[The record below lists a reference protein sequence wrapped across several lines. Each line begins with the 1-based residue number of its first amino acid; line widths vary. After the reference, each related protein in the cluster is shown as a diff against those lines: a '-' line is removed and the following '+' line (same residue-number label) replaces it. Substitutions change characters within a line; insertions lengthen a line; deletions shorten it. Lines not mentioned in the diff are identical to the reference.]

1 MSLFNRI
8 FKMIMIIA
16 SPVKFIRRA
25 LLCSFYLLLPLLASA
40 QDCVQVTSTKKE
52 VSCNAGSDGEI
63 HLTVKGTAVGN
74 CYTGSLVSSETCGS
88 CNINITN
95 QGSVVVNS
103 GQKACLAAGVTY
115 GGSITVNNG
124 GKLVVCGNLNNA
136 NLTVI
141 GTGQAHLLGNNTVL
155 NSLTTQTSNGNVPLI
170 RNHGSLQIAN
180 ADLFGKIEN
189 FGTFIF
195 TGALHVMASGNVT
208 NNKNFQI
215 KGSLT
220 VDGAFINL
228 GQTTTPVSVSTTT
241 IQPGAVFDNE
251 CSMQMA
257 GAVSV
262 YSNMI
267 NNGVIAV
274 NGNFQTM
281 FDVKLSM
288 GSGSELEAEVL
299 TFGGEVRGTGTSPA
313 LIHAKQ
319 LGNFIWNVALRG
331 KLKICVPSNPSGI
344 PMDPTV
350 SFACDFLPLSGGQIN
365 ASTCNVTWNN
375 GAQGK
380 DLTGLKAG
388 TYHWTVTC
396 GSSCT
401 KGGDI
406 VITSPSALTVT
417 ASSTL
422 SNLSTCTG
430 SATANASG
438 GTSAYTYQWT
448 KQGDVSFQA
457 SGASV
462 TGLCSGTY
470 NVIATDAKN
479 CKANTNVVV
488 NTQTCILAAT
498 SSKTDGCSGTGSM
511 SVSIT
516 SGTAPYTM
524 QLDDLTPVTL
534 AAGETTKIFSSLSVG
549 THTVLVKDAWGC
561 TATRSEVFVGNGSP
575 LVVSM
580 NSTNS
585 TKSVCD
591 SDTAPC
597 DGTVSATVTGGIAPY
612 TFVWSGPVD
621 LSSAMTNTITGM
633 CSGAYT
639 VVIKDSKLCSVT
651 GAANVANAPAECSKV
666 KVTKKNVSCAGG
678 HDGEI
683 HLNICSAATSGTC
696 FNGALTSAEN
706 CTACTRNLQGNDNAT
721 INAGERVCI
730 KAGDTYTGNL
740 IIKSGGKLISCGTAN
755 LQSLT
760 METGSEAHFLGAGNI
775 PSLTM
780 APNAL
785 IKNHGTLA
793 LTSVRIDGKIENFG
807 QLTFSG
813 AVHVIASG
821 SLTNNHQLEIAGS
834 LAVDGTFIN
843 KGTTRSPGNLSNATL
858 AIQPT
863 ATFENYCTLNMWG
876 AVAVYHDIIN
886 NGSIEVNG
894 NFQTLQGGA
903 GLPGSKISMGS
914 GSSLKANVL
923 TFSGEVN
930 GTGTTA
936 GIVRATE
943 LANFLSG
950 SSLQGKLI
958 VCVPTAPTGIPI
970 GTTIQFS
977 CDPALLSATQNG
989 SVTDCTVK
997 WAHDAA
1003 LTGADLTQLAAGTY
1017 TYTVTCGSN
1026 CIKTGSVTLTQPS
1039 ALQITVTTIADADCI
1054 GKCNGEIRAEV
1065 QGGIPAYDFKWNTGN
1080 VTPDVYPACAGN
1092 YEVTVKDGN
1101 GCELKA
1107 TGTVQ
1112 TKASTGVCC
1121 TSVITVTP
1129 EEVMKPGCVAQPGGF
1144 VADGKIRVGVTG
1156 GSGRLIYVW
1165 KKDGLIVPGVNAEEL
1180 THLSAGNYHLDV
1192 FDATL
1197 CYGSLDIN
1205 LQSNGTACGCNIA
1218 VTPQLISKAS
1228 CPQKCDGKAKVVVS
1242 GAAVPFQ
1249 VEWFDAHNILRGEGE
1264 TLEGLCSGAYRIVVT
1279 ETQAP
1284 FCRVETNYILEAET
1298 TESCC
1303 PANLSASII
1312 AKQDASNAAAQ
1323 DGSFEVSV
1331 SQGTPD
1337 YLYRWDNIPL
1347 GISSGEK
1354 QSALSD
1360 ETIDHL
1366 ASGYYRVEVTELANG
1381 NAKGCRA
1388 STGVWI
1394 GGNQINECSLEV
1406 AVNQVVRP
1414 GCRDCADG
1422 KIGIVITNASGPLR
1436 YQWRMQGSTAVIST
1450 LKDLVGIAAGSYT
1463 VTVTEINN
1471 PTCTQTIP
1479 FDLPDGSGCCTQCS
1493 IDQVVTD
1500 AKCPNDKGG
1509 AIRVIVHGGGGPFT
1523 YNWLAPLSSTAQE
1536 VSGLAPGFYTVIVKG
1551 LTHCNQV
1558 TKTFEVK
1565 AISSCCD
1572 NSGQPTIE
1580 TVKGTCGVAGTR
1592 LIAHPDDALGYLWS
1606 TGERTREITINTAGT
1621 YTLQLY
1627 SSSSCNQSTSVTI
1640 AADPVNNNPIVT
1652 SSSPYICP
1660 GSSVT
1665 LTAMSGD
1672 SYLWSTGATSP
1683 SISVTT
1689 GGIYQVDI
1697 YTNNKRCI
1705 SKGKIIVRQADTNPR
1720 ITGTVFEVCPKVFS
1734 VPLTSTS
1741 PSYNQWYKDNVLIST
1756 ERFISVDQ
1764 PGTYKLVVTYPSCT
1778 AQTHEVTITERCEK
1792 SCDPPHLISIDL
1804 PPQSCADY
1812 LINHA
1817 IQNAVTEFNLYV
1829 ESQKINFQRAY
1840 VEHFMTD
1847 LTENFTM
1854 TTAGDITHHYTLY
1867 YYDKVGNLVRTVPPE
1882 GVVLLTPD
1890 QVKKV
1895 QQDRAAGNLDRN
1907 VFTEHTLAT
1916 TYAFN
1921 SLNSPIGQN
1930 IPDQQALQK
1939 VETSDVFSPPG
1950 VVWDGGSLSSN
1961 GHGIVFGRNGEDG
1974 VIYYTTNAG
1983 KDGAS
1988 SWTQASGITVN
1999 LNDVQQLDNNT
2010 SIAAGDQGTLLTSKN
2025 GGSSW
2030 EIIEVPTTENLRF
2043 VYFESLQKGH
2053 VISTTGVVW
2062 STTDN
2067 GAHWLSSADLSF
2079 KPGSLQDVA
2088 FVNLNKGYAVFEVN
2102 GSGALYTTTDQGVSW
2117 SKKRVMSYR
2126 GFSDIVVTSNG
2137 NAYTVGEDG
2146 LLIENSGSSFRLIAT
2161 GNTEDF
2167 QEVVANGNQLLI
2179 RGTQSAY
2186 RYDPAS
2192 GLSLVASGF
2201 TKIGVTADPS
2211 NDNVF
2216 GITATGYVFGAASSL
2231 GGALNAF
2238 ASGAGHIQGADFRTA
2253 ANFIYWDDQQALY
2266 LNGQTTDKWT
2276 NASIVSSA
2284 HLGTGNQVLVIDNN
2298 GDKWW
2303 TSDISAANVVW
2314 SGPENIGQLVDLYF
2328 YDLTHGTVLTN
2339 TNAYRTTD
2347 GGQTWSAVVPLPT
2360 FGAVYALA
2368 GNGTSEKGF
2377 GRNGPVER
2385 DMLSLT
2391 GSSWN
2396 SLAYDLNV
2404 PALHSVRALGN
2415 TAYAAGD
2422 DGVVLSWTAD
2432 EIWRDNRIQNDAAVV
2447 TKRNWVAVAIDANSS
2462 NGYFTDASGNTAQGV
2477 ANNWNMSTA
2486 LTPLA
2491 SVIAI
2496 AGLNNKLVVVTDGK
2510 LQSATPSGGTV
2521 NWNDNHILGS
2531 LTAVDITASGMA
2543 MSVGVF
2549 GNNWH
2554 NSSFG
2559 SSDTWTYGSMLSTF
2573 EIEDAYMVN
2582 GDIGYAVGKKGTI
2595 IKTITGGKSW
2605 TVQHSFL
2612 TDDLTDVHFSDINT
2626 GVALAGNKLVYTT
2639 DGGAHWTLVNVSATL
2654 QAVFVLSSSNAYAV
2668 GTNGNILKASGSLA
2682 NWSSMTS
2689 PVTKTLNSVH
2699 FADETIGFAAGASGT
2714 ILRLKTATG
2723 TWEKLMDG
2731 SNDWVKSKTG
2741 TTRDLNTV
2749 FFRDRKNGYVSGE
2762 NGVVLKTINGGD
2774 TWDNFE
2780 SFGNGNDLV
2789 DLSFGDGTDG
2799 LVIGSSGVKAVS
2811 DGKDRF
2817 TKVLIYDRLGRLI
2830 LSQNAKQFNKIPVAY
2845 SYILYDAL
2853 NRIIETGEIANET
2866 STSSLYDP
2874 GEPLIKDERFATWWK
2889 AGSKTEVVRS
2899 HYDVKQPI
2907 TIPQFIQNELTL
2919 RNRISY
2925 ISYADVWYDEAITI
2939 SGYNSATHYDYDI
2952 HGNLKTVIQDFPELK
2967 SLGQQFKRIDYD
2979 YDIIS
2984 GKVNYVSYQQGQS
2997 DQFFH
3002 RYQYDADNR
3011 LISIETS
3018 KDETIWEKDGTY
3030 KYYQHGPLARTEI
3043 GDVKVQGMDY
3053 AYTLQGQ
3060 LKGLNSNTLKTSR
3073 DMGKDGNPGAN
3084 NSHALFT
3091 PDEIGYTLGYYE
3103 NDYKPIGINENFEA
3117 TLGGDFESKSKD
3129 LFNGNISSKVTAIA
3143 ALMKDNGNGNIVNS
3157 PFAMVYKYDQLNRL
3171 TNAQHINDSGAGT
3184 LTANSWSGSTLD
3196 QSYSE
3201 ALTYDANGNI
3211 QSLNRNAGQAAQ
3223 MDQLTYTYE
3232 RIANGFDKNSN
3243 RLLKVADHS
3252 NDLNLNDIK
3261 KGDHTYAYDELGQL
3275 TKDDQE
3281 FIDRITW
3288 TVDGKIQTI
3297 RRKEVANAAPDV
3309 EFHYNAD
3316 RYRISKIVKP
3326 RDVSTGKLLDQDKWQ
3341 IIHYVVDFNG
3351 KPLGI
3356 YQHDYSKVNTQYK
3369 EQFILVERALYGMSR
3384 LGIKKENLKVASRTF
3399 SATIDPINRNFIE
3412 SNSSSPDLVTLST
3425 DEDKIRLLGN
3435 KSFELSDHQGNALAT
3450 VSDKKIIGT
3459 NNALYRAI
3467 NLSANNYYSFGMVMP
3482 NTNNLNISGYRYG
3495 FNGMEKDDEVK
3506 GTGNSYTTE
3515 LRQYDSRL
3523 GRWLSIDPVY
3533 KARESPF
3540 VAHANNPVL
3549 FIDPRGADPATPEE
3563 EAAKASIAAG
3573 QTSNTSAPANSSSS
3587 SKNSSNAD
3595 DEFNVSLGFG
3605 QLATTGA
3612 GLAVE
3617 HYQDL
3622 TCKAEV
3628 VQQAANDAVKLNSVQ
3643 GVAELTEEAGKNAK
3657 TTEEFVQNLAR
3668 GAQKVK
3674 DADKTIEKLGE
3685 QAAKIRKG
3693 AATAGVV
3700 GVGLNLVAIP
3710 LSVAGALDESKDVVD
3725 RSAAGLSAAA
3735 GSAEL
3740 VGLGLKGLG
3749 VVAGGT
3755 VATVGS
3761 VAGVG
3766 LGTFS
3771 LTYSYGAPALDNHT
3785 SYFKNV
3791 VKAANFVERHTGS
3804 TILGGIT
3811 AGVVSISIVPIFFK

>member
-1 MSLFNRI
+1 
-8 FKMIMIIA
+8 MINTTA
-16 SPVKFIRRA
+16 FPVKLLRA
-25 LLCSFYLLLPLLASA
+25 VLLCSMYLLLPVLSFA
-40 QDCVQVTSTKKE
+40 QDCVQVTSTKKD
-52 VSCNAGSDGEI
+52 VSCNGGSDGEI
-63 HLTVKGTAVGN
+63 HLTVQGTAVGN
-74 CYTGSLVSSETCGS
+74 CFAGSLVSSETCGS

-95 QGSVVVNS
+95 QGSVVVNA
-103 GQKACLAAGVTY
+103 GQKACLAAGLTY
-115 GGSITVNNG
+115 GGTITVNNG

-136 NLTVI
+136 KLTVI
-141 GTGQAHLLGNNTVL
+141 GTGQAHLLGNNTLL
-155 NSLTTQTSNGNVPLI
+155 NSLVTQTLNGNVPLI
-170 RNHGSLQIAN
+170 RNHGTLQIAN

-195 TGALHVMASGNVT
+195 NGALHVMASGNVT

-220 VDGAFINL
+220 VDGTFINL
-228 GQTTTPVSVSTTT
+228 GQASVTTTA

-251 CSMQMA
+251 CSLQMA
-257 GAVSV
+257 GAVGV
-262 YSNMI
+262 YANMT

-281 FDVKLSM
+281 LDVKLTM

-299 TFGGEVRGTGTSPA
+299 TFGGEVRGAGTSPA

-319 LGNFIWNVALRG
+319 VGNFIWNVALRG
-331 KLKICVPSNPSGI
+331 KLKICVPTNPSGI
-344 PMDPTV
+344 PVDPTV
-350 SFACDFLPLSGGQIN
+350 SFTCDFLPLSGGQIN
-365 ASTCNVTWNN
+365 TSTCNVTWNN

-388 TYHWTVTC
+388 TYHWTATC

-406 VITSPSALTVT
+406 VITAPSALTVAAT
-417 ASSTL
+417 STL
-422 SNLSTCTG
+422 SNISSCTG
-430 SATANASG
+430 AANAVASG
-438 GTSAYTYQWT
+438 GTSAYSYQWT
-448 KQGDVSFQA
+448 KQGDVSFQ
-457 SGASV
+457 SSNASV
-462 TGLCSGTY
+462 TALCPGNYT
-470 NVIATDAKN
+470 VTATDAKN
-479 CKANTNVVV
+479 CKATANVLV

-498 SSKTDGCSGTGSM
+498 SSKVDGCSGAGSI

-516 SGTAPYTM
+516 TGTAPYTM
-524 QLDDLTPVTL
+524 QLDNLAPVTL
-534 AAGETTKIFSSLSVG
+534 AGTETTKVFSALSVG

-561 TATRSEVFVGNGSP
+561 TVTRSEVFTGNGAS

-597 DGTVSATVTGGIAPY
+597 DGTVSAIVSGGIAPY
-612 TFVWSGPVD
+612 TFSWSGTGE
-621 LSSAMTNTITGM
+621 LSSAVTNTITGM
-633 CSGAYT
+633 CSGTYT
-639 VVIKDSKLCSVT
+639 VVVKDSKLCAAT
-651 GAANVANAPAECSKV
+651 GSANVSNAPAECSKV

-683 HLNICSAATSGTC
+683 HLNICSATTSGTC
-696 FNGALTSAEN
+696 FNGALTSIEN
-706 CTACTRNLQGNDNAT
+706 CTACIRNLQGNDNAT

-740 IIKSGGKLISCGTAN
+740 IIKSGGKLVSCGTAN

-760 METGSEAHFLGAGNI
+760 METGSEAHLLGTGNI

-793 LTSVRIDGKIENFG
+793 LTSVRIDGKIENYG
-807 QLTFSG
+807 QLTFAG
-813 AVHVIASG
+813 AVHIIASG

-834 LAVDGTFIN
+834 FTVDGTFIN

-894 NFQTLQGGA
+894 NFETLQGGA
-903 GLPGSKISMGS
+903 GLPGSKIMMGS

-923 TFSGEVN
+923 TFSGVVT
-930 GTGTTA
+930 GTGTTP

-950 SSLQGKLI
+950 ASLQGKLV
-958 VCVPTAPTGIPI
+958 VCVPTAPSGIPV
-970 GTTIQFS
+970 GTGVQFS
-977 CDPALLSATQNG
+977 CDPALLTITQNG
-989 SVTDCTVK
+989 SATDCTVK

-1003 LTGADLTQLAAGTY
+1003 ATGADLTQLAAGTY

-1026 CIKTGSVTLTQPS
+1026 CTKTGSVTLTQPS
-1039 ALQITVTTIADADCI
+1039 ALQVTVTTIANADCV

-1065 QGGIPAYDFKWNTGN
+1065 QGGIPAYDFRWNTGN

-1112 TKASTGVCC
+1112 AQASTGICC

-1129 EEVMKPGCVAQPGGF
+1129 EEVTSPGCVAQPGGL
-1144 VADGKIRVGVTG
+1144 VADGKIKVKVTG
-1156 GSGRLIYVW
+1156 ASGHLIYVW
-1165 KKDGLIVPGVNAEEL
+1165 KKNGLVVPGIEEEEL

-1205 LQSNGTACGCNIA
+1205 LQSKGTACGCNIA
-1218 VTPQLISKAS
+1218 VVPQLISKAS
-1228 CPQKCDGKAKVVVS
+1228 CPQKCDGKAKVVVTGTS
-1242 GAAVPFQ
+1242 VSFQ

-1284 FCRVETNYILEAET
+1284 FCSMETNYVLEAET
-1298 TESCC
+1298 AEGCC
-1303 PANLSASII
+1303 PTNLSAAII
-1312 AKQDASNAAAQ
+1312 AKQDASNAEAQ

-1331 SQGTPD
+1331 SQGTAD

-1347 GISSGEK
+1347 GITSGEK

-1366 ASGYYRVEVTELANG
+1366 APGYYRVEVTELASG

-1388 STGVWI
+1388 STGLWI
-1394 GGNQINECSLEV
+1394 GGNQINACRLEV
-1406 AVNQVVRP
+1406 SVNEIVRP

-1422 KIGIVITNASGPLR
+1422 KVSLLLSNASGALR
-1436 YQWRMQGSTAVIST
+1436 YEWRGEGSMTIISA
-1450 LKDLVGIAAGSYT
+1450 LKDIVGIAAGNYT

-1471 PTCTQTIP
+1471 PTCTVTIP
-1479 FDLPDGSGCCTQCS
+1479 VEIPDGSGCCTQCS

-1565 AISSCCD
+1565 AVSSCCD

-1580 TVKGTCGVAGTR
+1580 TVKGTCGIAGTR

-1606 TGERTREITINTAGT
+1606 TGERTHEITIHTAGT
-1621 YTLQLY
+1621 YTLKIY

-1640 AADPVNNNPIVT
+1640 APDPVNNNPIIT
-1652 SSSPYICP
+1652 SSAAYICP
-1660 GSSVT
+1660 GGNIT
-1665 LTAMSGD
+1665 LNAMSGD
-1672 SYLWSTGATSP
+1672 SYLWSTGATSR
-1683 SISVTT
+1683 SISVSTS
-1689 GGIYQVDI
+1689 GIYQVDI
-1697 YTNNKRCI
+1697 FTNNKHCI
-1705 SKGKIIVRQADTNPR
+1705 TKGKIVVNQADTNPK
-1720 ITGTVFEVCPKVFS
+1720 ITGTVFEVCPKTFA

-1756 ERFISVDQ
+1756 ERFITVDQ
-1764 PGTYKLVVTYPSCT
+1764 PGTYKLVVTYPSCN
-1778 AQTHEVTITERCEK
+1778 AQTHEVTLTERCEK
-1792 SCDPPHLISIDL
+1792 SCDPPHLISVDL

-1817 IQNAVTEFNLYV
+1817 VQNAVTEFNLYV

-1867 YYDKVGNLVRTVPPE
+1867 YYDKAGNLVRTVPPE

-1895 QQDRAAGNLDRN
+1895 QQDRASGSPDRN
-1907 VFTEHTLAT
+1907 VFTEHTLTT

-1921 SLNSPIGQN
+1921 SLNNPIGQN

-1950 VVWDGGSLSSN
+1950 VVWDGGALSSN

-1974 VIYYTTNAG
+1974 VIYYTSNAG

-1999 LNDVQQLDNNT
+1999 LNDVQQLDNTT

-2053 VISTTGVVW
+2053 VISVSGVVW
-2062 STTDN
+2062 STSDS
-2067 GAHWLSSADLSF
+2067 GIHWDSSADLSF
-2079 KPGSLQDVA
+2079 KPGTLQDVT
-2088 FVNLNKGYAVFEVN
+2088 FVNINKGYAVFDVN
-2102 GSGALYTTTDQGVSW
+2102 GSGAVYTTTDQGVNW
-2117 SKKRVMSYR
+2117 SKKRIVSFR
-2126 GFSDIVVTSNG
+2126 NFNDIAVASNG

-2146 LLIENSGSSFRLIAT
+2146 LLIENNGTNFKLIAT

-2167 QEVVANGNQLLI
+2167 QEVVANGNQVLI
-2179 RGTQSAY
+2179 RGTQSTY
-2186 RYDPAS
+2186 RYDPS
-2192 GLSLVASGF
+2192 GTLTLAASGF

-2216 GITATGYVFGAASSL
+2216 GITASGYVFGTETSL
-2231 GGALNAF
+2231 GGALNSF
-2238 ASGAGHIQGADFRTA
+2238 ASSAGHVQGADFKTA
-2253 ANFIYWDDQQALY
+2253 ANFIYWDDQQGLY
-2266 LNGQTTDKWT
+2266 LNGQTTDKWP
-2276 NASIVSSA
+2276 NASTVASA
-2284 HLGTGNQVLVIDNN
+2284 HFGTSNQVLVVDSN

-2303 TSDISAANVVW
+2303 TSDISVANVAW
-2314 SGPENIGQLVDLYF
+2314 SAPENIGLLVDLYF
-2328 YDLTHGTVLTN
+2328 TDLNHGTVLT
-2339 TNAYRTTD
+2339 TTQAYRTVD
-2347 GGQTWSAVVPLPT
+2347 GGQTWSSVVPQPT
-2360 FGAVYALA
+2360 FGFVNALA
-2368 GNGTSEKGF
+2368 GNGASEKGF
-2377 GRNGPVER
+2377 GRNGPIEK
-2385 DMLSLT
+2385 DLLSLT

-2396 SLAYDLNV
+2396 NLGYDLNTPV
-2404 PALHSVRALGN
+2404 LRSVRALGN
-2415 TAYAAGD
+2415 TAYAVGD
-2422 DGVVLSWTAD
+2422 DGVVLSWAAD

-2447 TKRNWVAVAIDANSS
+2447 AKRNWVAVAIDANNS
-2462 NGYFTDASGNTAQGV
+2462 NGYMTDASGNTGQGV
-2477 ANNWNMSTA
+2477 TNNWNMSTA
-2486 LTPLA
+2486 LTPLV
-2491 SVIAI
+2491 SVTAI
-2496 AGLNNKLVVVTDGK
+2496 GGLNNKLVVVTDGK

-2521 NWNDNHILGS
+2521 SWNDNHILGS
-2531 LTAVDITASGMA
+2531 LTALDITASGMA

-2554 NSSFG
+2554 NTSFG

-2612 TDDLTDVHFSDINT
+2612 TDDLTDVHFSDVNT

-2639 DGGAHWTLVNVSATL
+2639 DGGAHWTLVNVSATM
-2654 QAVFVLSSSNAYAV
+2654 QAVFVLSPSNAYAV
-2668 GTNGNILKASGSLA
+2668 GTNGNIIKASGSLA
-2682 NWSSMTS
+2682 NWASMTS
-2689 PVTKTLNSVH
+2689 PVTRTLNSVH
-2699 FADETIGFAAGASGT
+2699 FPDETIGFAAGASGT
-2714 ILRLKTATG
+2714 ILRFKVATG
-2723 TWEKLMDG
+2723 TWEKLTDG
-2731 SNDWVKSKTG
+2731 TNDWVKSKTG

-2817 TKVLIYDRLGRLI
+2817 TTVFIYDRLGRLI
-2830 LSQNAKQFNKIPVAY
+2830 LSQNAKQFNKTPVAY
-2845 SYILYDAL
+2845 SYIVYDPL
-2853 NRIIETGEIANET
+2853 NRMIESGEVANAT
-2866 STSSLYDP
+2866 STTALYDP
-2874 GEPLIKDERFATWWK
+2874 GEPLINDDKLAAWLK
-2889 AGSKTEVVRS
+2889 AGLKTEVGKT
-2899 HYDVKQPI
+2899 HYDVLEPI
-2907 TIPQFIQNELTL
+2907 VIPGFTQNELTL
-2919 RNRISY
+2919 RNRVSY
-2925 ISYADVWYDEAITI
+2925 VTHADEWYDEAINPTA
-2939 SGYNSATHYDYDI
+2939 YQSATHFDYDI
-2952 HGNLKTVIQDFPELK
+2952 HGNVKTLIQDFPELK
-2967 SLGQQFKRIDYD
+2967 KLGQQFKRIDYE
-2979 YDIIS
+2979 YDLIS
-2984 GKVNYVSYQQGQS
+2984 GKVNQIAYQKGEV

-3002 RYQYDADNR
+3002 RYNYDADNR
-3011 LISIETS
+3011 ITSVETS
-3018 KDETIWEKDGTY
+3018 NDEVIWERDGAY
-3030 KYYQHGPLARTEI
+3030 QYYQHGPMARTEI

-3053 AYTLQGQ
+3053 AYTIEGH
-3060 LKGLNSNTLKTSR
+3060 LKGVNSNTLKASR
-3073 DMGKDGNPGAN
+3073 DIGKDGLSSASNP
-3084 NSHALFT
+3084 HALFA
-3091 PDEIGYTLGYYE
+3091 PDEVGYTLGYYK
-3103 NDYKPIGINENFEA
+3103 NDYKSIAASGENFEA
-3117 TLGGDFESKSKD
+3117 TTDGDLQSKSKD
-3129 LFNGNISSKVTAIA
+3129 LFNGNIANKVTAIA
-3143 ALMKDNGNGNIVNS
+3143 SLMKENGNGNIVHS
-3157 PFAMVYKYDQLNRL
+3157 PFAMVYNYDQLHRL
-3171 TNAQHINDSGAGT
+3171 TNAQHINDPGDGA
-3184 LTANSWSGSTLD
+3184 LASNNWSNSTLD

-3201 ALTYDANGNI
+3201 ALSYDANGNI
-3211 QSLNRNAGQAAQ
+3211 QTLNRNANQGAK
-3223 MDQLTYTYE
+3223 MDQLSYTYE
-3232 RIANGFDKNSN
+3232 RIANGFDRNSN
-3243 RLLKVADHS
+3243 RLLKVSDNS

-3261 KGDHTYAYDELGQL
+3261 KGDHAYAYDELGQL
-3275 TKDDQE
+3275 TKDEQE
-3281 FIDRITW
+3281 NIELITW
-3288 TVDGKIQTI
+3288 TVDGKVQTI
-3297 RRKEVANAAPDV
+3297 KRKEVANTGPDV
-3309 EFHYNAD
+3309 EFQYNAQ
-3316 RYRISKIVKP
+3316 RQRVAKIVKP
-3326 RDVSTGKLLDQDKWQ
+3326 REAATGQLKGQDQW
-3341 IIHYVVDFNG
+3341 IITHYVLDYSGNAM
-3351 KPLGI
+3351 GI
-3356 YQHDYSKVNTQYK
+3356 YGHQYSKVGNQFK
-3369 EQFILVERALYGMSR
+3369 EQFLLTERSLYGTAR
-3384 LGIKKENLKVASRTF
+3384 LGIKLENLAVSNRTF
-3399 SATIDPINRNFIE
+3399 SATLDPVNHTFVE
-3412 SNSSSPDLVTLST
+3412 SNSLAPTVITLPNEES
-3425 DEDKIRLLGN
+3425 KQRLLGH
-3435 KSFELSDHQGNALAT
+3435 KVYELDDYLKNTLAT
-3450 VSDKKIIGT
+3450 VSDKKSANMNGYNSIV
-3459 NNALYRAI
+3459 
-3467 NLSANNYYSFGMVMP
+3467 LSANNYYSFGMIVP
-3482 NTNNLNISGYRYG
+3482 NTNNLNTSSGYRYG

-3506 GTGNSYTTE
+3506 GAGNSYTTE
-3515 LRQYDSRL
+3515 FRQYDSRL
-3523 GRWLSIDPVY
+3523 GRWLSLDP
-3533 KARESPF
+3533 KMMEFLSFSPYNAF
-3540 VAHANNPVL
+3540 NNNPVVYTDPDGSEIKGDIAYFNKYIEKVDHL
-3549 FIDPRGADPATPEE
+3549 ITSVDKLIMKTKSEIETATKKGLSTNNLNKRLASFEKKRVIFTDVIAELVRLTVSEQTYFIRTHAGVEEDMGNGWTDFESKTGNVRINIKEGKGEDLSTLSHELKHAYQFEEGKVSFAWERGVDGQSHAFLYDIQDEVEAFNRTLDLGLSLKKDKRRATAEILYRDYGYPRIIRSEQVTLDYVL
-3563 EAAKASIAAG
+3563 KNG
-3573 QTSNTSAPANSSSS
+3573 QT
-3587 SKNSSNAD
+3587 
-3595 DEFNVSLGFG
+3595 
-3605 QLATTGA
+3605 
-3612 GLAVE
+3612 
-3617 HYQDL
+3617 Y
-3622 TCKAEV
+3622 
-3628 VQQAANDAVKLNSVQ
+3628 
-3643 GVAELTEEAGKNAK
+3643 
-3657 TTEEFVQNLAR
+3657 
-3668 GAQKVK
+3668 
-3674 DADKTIEKLGE
+3674 GE
-3685 QAAKIRKG
+3685 WIRKG
-3693 AATAGVV
+3693 ITERTKLGKKP
-3700 GVGLNLVAIP
+3700 LNAIIGWQNYISP
-3710 LSVAGALDESKDVVD
+3710 GFD
-3725 RSAAGLSAAA
+3725 
-3735 GSAEL
+3735 
-3740 VGLGLKGLG
+3740 LKI
-3749 VVAGGT
+3749 
-3755 VATVGS
+3755 
-3761 VAGVG
+3761 
-3766 LGTFS
+3766 
-3771 LTYSYGAPALDNHT
+3771 
-3785 SYFKNV
+3785 K
-3791 VKAANFVERHTGS
+3791 K
-3804 TILGGIT
+3804 
-3811 AGVVSISIVPIFFK
+3811 